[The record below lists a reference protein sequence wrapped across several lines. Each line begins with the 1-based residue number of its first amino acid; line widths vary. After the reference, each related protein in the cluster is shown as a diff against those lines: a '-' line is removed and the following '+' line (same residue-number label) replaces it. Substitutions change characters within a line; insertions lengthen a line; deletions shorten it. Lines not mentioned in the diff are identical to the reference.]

1 MKKIITRIIQLRN
14 PLFRF
19 DESVPLK
26 HIIELTVRKAF
37 SHLRAYKL
45 LLRLRNPKTL
55 FLDSH
60 VSFEALD
67 NIFWGKWVKI
77 GTQTLLSSYG
87 KDSKLIL
94 GNNVSIGSFSR
105 LIVSYSFSEVG
116 KHIIIEDNVGIGDYA
131 SLGGAGGVIIGKN
144 TIVGSYFSCHPSNH
158 NFNDLN
164 KLIRL
169 QGISKKGIRVGQNC
183 WIGAKVT
190 ILDGVTI
197 GDGCVIAAGSIV
209 TKDFEANSV
218 IAGVPA
224 KLLHFRSNLI

>member
-26 HIIELTVRKAF
+26 HIVELTLRKAF
-37 SHLRAYKL
+37 SQLRAYKL

-67 NIFWGKWVKI
+67 NISWGKWVKI

-105 LIVSYSFSEVG
+105 FIVSYSFSEVG

-169 QGISKKGIRVGQNC
+169 QGISKKGIKVGQNC

-197 GDGCVIAAGSIV
+197 GDGCIIAAGSIV

-224 KLLHFRSNLI
+224 KLLYFRSDLI